1 MRLPKKRTAG
11 FARISSVLGLDGLDH
26 FFEIGEDFIRWDF
39 NLSRLPYFV
48 AGDKRHQRFR
58 SLLVTESVEKDGK
71 QFQAEWRVICHPELG
86 LPGSFDRDVWIG
98 ILQIVREI
106 TDNGKQ
112 PVPDIIEL
120 GTVYGFL
127 KRIGKPTD
135 GRYVKM
141 FKDSIERLATTGC
154 VSKGTFN
161 CPASGGYINLGEV
174 FHLIRSWGFKGEP
187 STGGGV
193 NETNFVVLDPIIRR
207 NLDTFYVSLLRVEFM
222 RGLKGDI
229 AKLLYPLLSYRFW
242 RATQNRES
250 YWRVKWSEL
259 IRYIALFEVES
270 LKRAKDTLKPALQE
284 LKIKGYIA
292 EQSDWDGEYY
302 VFYPGLEYTKE
313 HQQKVNAKDNYRA
326 RAQAPKGPTPEYLA
340 AIKVSKAL
348 LPKKE
353 EEKSDD
359 RANEISRQAA
369 RLQLGK
375 PLLPERLD
383 LFKITSEEV
392 HAALAALEKRS

>member
-1 MRLPKKRTAG
+1 MRLPKKRKSG
-11 FARISSVLGLDGLDH
+11 FARISSLLGLDGLEH
-26 FFEIGEDFIRWDF
+26 IYEIGEDFIKWDF

-48 AGDKRHQRFR
+48 AGDRRNQRFR
-58 SLLVTESVEKDGK
+58 SLLVTETIEKDGK

-86 LPGSFDRDVWIG
+86 LPGTFDRDVWIG

-120 GTVYGFL
+120 GTTYAFL
-127 KRIGKPTD
+127 KRIGKPTN
-135 GRYVKM
+135 GTYVRMLKE
-141 FKDSIERLATTGC
+141 SIERLATTGC

-187 STGGGV
+187 TTGGAV
-193 NETNFVVLDPIIRR
+193 HETNFVVLDPIIRR

-222 RGLKGDI
+222 RGLRGDI

-242 RATQNRES
+242 RVTQNGENR
-250 YWRVKWSEL
+250 WRVRWSEL
-259 IRYIALFEVES
+259 IRYIALFEIQS
-270 LKRAKDTLKPALQE
+270 LKRAKDTLKPAVQE
-284 LKIKGYIA
+284 LKMKEYIA
-292 EQSDWDGEYY
+292 EQSDWDGEFY
-302 VFYPGLEYTKE
+302 VFYPGLEYANE
-313 HQQKVNAKDNYRA
+313 HQHKVNAKDNYRA
-326 RAQAPKGPTPEYLA
+326 RAQSTKGPTTEYIA
-340 AIKVSKAL
+340 AIKVSREQ

-353 EEKSDD
+353 EEKIDERQS
-359 RANEISRQAA
+359 EIGRQVA

-375 PLLPERLD
+375 PVLAERLK
-383 LFKITSEEV
+383 LFNITIEEI
-392 HAALAALEKRS
+392 HARAKLEKRS